1 MTGLQNLRNFI
12 GSRLAS
18 GSLKRL
24 VLTMG
29 AAIAARL
36 ALLALAVL
44 VGRMFGATQYGAF
57 TFATGAA
64 LVAAQIS
71 CLGWP
76 ALMNRVIPGLRKTE
90 NWSKLR
96 GLLWA
101 GNGVVTAASLTAAA
115 IFGVASQSD
124 GELSQSFLFAALLV
138 PPFAFCIL
146 RRQQMAAVRNP
157 QIGMFFD
164 QGFGAFVTIAILLVI
179 GVLTLPQMVVAYAAA
194 TATGVIITTVLLRRF
209 LPANTFSPRPTF
221 EMKTWMLTALPIM
234 VGMSSKLLAGKIDV
248 LLLAPLSDLTQT
260 GLYGAAWRLTYV
272 LTFPQVVLMTLVT
285 PAISE
290 AFTARNERRARR
302 VLTLSLTYTALT
314 TLPFVIAILLFAESI
329 IVVIFGAEFA
339 QSGTAF
345 RILAVG
351 QMAASFAMVFSSIM
365 VMGGRQKSFA
375 VINLTALIISA
386 LLCIALI
393 PSYGA
398 LGAAIAV
405 ASTAWV
411 SLAAQAWMGRITLAS
426 AARAG

>member
-1 MTGLQNLRNFI
+1 
-12 GSRLAS
+12 
-18 GSLKRL
+18 
-24 VLTMG
+24 
-29 AAIAARL
+29 
-36 ALLALAVL
+36 
-44 VGRMFGATQYGAF
+44 
-57 TFATGAA
+57 
-64 LVAAQIS
+64 
-71 CLGWP
+71 
-76 ALMNRVIPGLRKTE
+76 
-90 NWSKLR
+90 
-96 GLLWA
+96 
-101 GNGVVTAASLTAAA
+101 
-115 IFGVASQSD
+115 
-124 GELSQSFLFAALLV
+124 
-138 PPFAFCIL
+138 
-146 RRQQMAAVRNP
+146 
-157 QIGMFFD
+157 
-164 QGFGAFVTIAILLVI
+164 
-179 GVLTLPQMVVAYAAA
+179 
-194 TATGVIITTVLLRRF
+194 
-209 LPANTFSPRPTF
+209 
-221 EMKTWMLTALPIM
+221 MLTALPIM

-314 TLPFVIAILLFAESI
+314 TLPFVIAILLFAETI
-329 IVVIFGAEFA
+329 IAVIFGAEFA

-398 LGAAIAV
+398 LGGCHRGRIDRV
-405 ASTAWV
+405 GQS
-411 SLAAQAWMGRITLAS
+411 AAQAWMGRITLALGCPGGI
-426 AARAG
+426 RDE